1 MFFHSMQTHWAEK
14 SRMRCWFIC
23 TANLSSGIVA
33 TPTMDLYWPA
43 MAMSLSSPST
53 IDWVCWVSVALHGL
67 SSIMFPI
74 AASPSGF
81 MRPSIDAHNIANYAL
96 LDQIAALHWIKENIG
111 SFGGDNK
118 RVTLMGHSTGAACV
132 NYLMV
137 SPVSSGRYCQR
148 LLH

>member
-1 MFFHSMQTHWAEK
+1 MQTHWEGR
-14 SRMRCWFIC
+14 SHTRCWFIC
-23 TANLSSGIVA
+23 TANLSSGTVA
-33 TPTMDLYWPA
+33 MPTMDQCWPA
-43 MAMSLSSPST
+43 MAKSLSSPST
-53 IDWVCWVSVALHGL
+53 IAWVCWVSVALLGFPPIMSL
-67 SSIMFPI
+67 S
-74 AASPSGF
+74 AASSSGF

-137 SPVSSGRYCQR
+137 SPVSSGGYCQR
-148 LLH
+148 LLHCI